1 MADGKN
7 QHFVPRCALK
17 PFSVN
22 AEGRAIHTY
31 ILTIERA
38 VQNAR
43 LRNQCS
49 RDYFYG
55 KELTVEKALGELEG
69 HYARILASLMQDN
82 ELDSKDEEWL
92 RLFALVQNRR
102 TERAIA
108 DMAYLER
115 AVSKATFA
123 RQPEQR
129 PPAYPHS
136 RLIAISMASGL
147 GLLPYARD
155 LKCIILRN
163 KTADD
168 FIISDN
174 PGVINNRFSFE
185 RADAGFGMINS
196 GIFLSLPLSPRLS
209 ALFFDVGIYTVSIP
223 QGTRFVDVKGSAD
236 IMALNHLQ
244 CLNANYNL

>member
-1 MADGKN
+1 VAEGKN

-17 PFSVN
+17 PFSGN

-31 ILTIERA
+31 ILPIERA

-55 KELTVEKALGELEG
+55 KDLKVERLLSELEG
-69 HYARILASLMQDN
+69 HYARILASLMQGS
-82 ELDSKDEEWL
+82 ELGADEEWL
-92 RLFALVQNRR
+92 RLFALVQSRR

-108 DMAYLER
+108 EMARVEQDV
-115 AVSKATFA
+115 ASATFVNH
-123 RQPEQR
+123 PEQR
-129 PPAYPHS
+129 PLAYPLS
-136 RLIAISMASGL
+136 RLVALSLASGL
-147 GLLPYARD
+147 GMLQYARD

-174 PGVINNRFSFE
+174 PAVIQNRLAFE
-185 RADAGFGMINS
+185 KDDVGFGIINS
-196 GIFLSLPLSPRLS
+196 GIFLTLPLGPHLA
-209 ALFFDVGIYTVSIP
+209 ALFYDIGIYTPPFHKARASW
-223 QGTRFVDVKGSAD
+223 T
-236 IMALNHLQ
+236 
-244 CLNANYNL
+244 